1 MHSYRSW
8 LPAAAFAF
16 ILPAVGLVPQ
26 SALAQGSDRP
36 LGIGGKASWNL
47 SRVRG
52 DLVGEPARFDT
63 GNGFS
68 IGGLVTFA
76 AAPNVTIQPELIYSK
91 KKVDALVIEDG
102 IVGEGEVTT
111 DWFEIPVI
119 AKFHGQ
125 RTEGARP
132 FALAGLTL
140 SFLTGAEQS
149 ATVMGMTV
157 TDDIKDELT
166 GTDVGFSFGG
176 GVDFLQEWGVFS
188 VDARYTFGLRRLAE
202 DEDLKQDTF
211 SVSGAVIF

>member
-1 MHSYRSW
+1 MHSLRST
-8 LPAAAFAF
+8 LPAAAFAI
-16 ILPAVGLVPQ
+16 ILLAAVLVPHP
-26 SALAQGSDRP
+26 ALAQSSDRP
-36 LGIGGKASWNL
+36 IGIGGKASWNL

-52 DLVGEPARFDT
+52 DLVGEPVNFDT

-68 IGGLVTFA
+68 IGGLITFA
-76 AAPNVTIQPELIYSK
+76 AAPNVTIQPEFIYSM

-102 IVGEGEVTT
+102 MVGEAEVTT
-111 DWFEIPVI
+111 DWFEIPVV

-140 SFLTGAEQS
+140 SFLTSAEQS

-157 TDDIKDELT
+157 TEDIKDELT
-166 GTDVGFSFGG
+166 GTDVGISFGG
-176 GVDFLQEWGVFS
+176 GVDFLQDWGIFT

-202 DEDLKQDTF
+202 DEDLEQDTF
-211 SVSGAVIF
+211 SVSAALIF